1 MDDTQIL
8 LNNLQLKIT
17 TETIPMEF
25 NGVAINVQKYLPVNK
40 KLDLI
45 SWVINQSADDLKF
58 YNVGKVDIFMTI
70 GLIQNYT
77 NIKFTEAEL
86 ADIPTLYDKVFS
98 SGLSTMIINTIPHEE
113 YRWVYNTLED
123 TINSIY
129 KYQNSVMGILDTV
142 TTDYKDLNF
151 DIEQLQKNISNP
163 ENLTLLKDVVTKL
176 G

>member
-1 MDDTQIL
+1 MAKIS
-8 LNNLQLKIT
+8 LNKLGCKINDAFV
-17 TETIPMEF
+17 TITF
-25 NGVAINVQKYLPVNK
+25 NEQPIEVKSYLPVNE

-58 YNVGKVDIFMTI
+58 YNVGKLDIFKHI
-70 GLIQNYT
+70 AIAQHYT
-77 NIKFTEAEL
+77 NIAFTEKQLSDPAH
-86 ADIPTLYDKVFS
+86 LYDLLVS
-98 SGLSTMIINTIPHEE
+98 SGIMGEILNAIPQEE
-113 YRWVYNTLED
+113 KWWIDDVLDD
-123 TINSIY
+123 TVDSIY

-151 DIEQLQKNISNP
+151 DVEQLQKNISNP

>member
-1 MDDTQIL
+1 MSVSFNKL
-8 LNNLQLKIT
+8 GLKPNTAIS
-17 TETIPMEF
+17 TIKF
-25 NGVAINVQKYLPVNK
+25 NEQDIKVKQYLPVNE

-58 YNVGKVDIFMTI
+58 YNVGKLDIFKHI
-70 GLIQNYT
+70 AIAQHYT
-77 NIKFTEAEL
+77 DITFTEKQLSDPAH
-86 ADIPTLYDKVFS
+86 LYDLLVS
-98 SGLSTMIINTIPHEE
+98 SGLMDEIKNAIPNGEI
-113 YRWVYNTLED
+113 WWIDDVLDD
-123 TINSIY
+123 TVDSIY

-151 DIEQLQKNISNP
+151 DVEQLQKNISNP

>member
-1 MDDTQIL
+1 MAISLET
-8 LNNLQLKIT
+8 LNLKINEEVKT
-17 TETIPMEF
+17 LNF
-25 NGVAINVQKYLPVNK
+25 NEQNIEVKQYLPVND

-58 YNVGKVDIFMTI
+58 YNIGKLDIFKHI
-70 GLIQNYT
+70 AIAQHYT
-77 NIKFTEAEL
+77 NITFTEEQLSDPAR
-86 ADIPTLYDKVFS
+86 LYDLLAT
-98 SGLSTMIINTIPHEE
+98 SGLMDAIKNAIPNGEI
-113 YRWVYNTLED
+113 WWIDDVLDD
-123 TINSIY
+123 TVDSIY

-151 DIEQLQKNISNP
+151 DVEQLQKNISNP

>member
-1 MDDTQIL
+1 MA
-8 LNNLQLKIT
+8 KIS
-17 TETIPMEF
+17 F
-25 NGVAINVQKYLPVNK
+25 NKLDCKINDSHTAVVFNEQSIEVKQYLPVDE

-58 YNVGKVDIFMTI
+58 YNVGKLDIFKHI
-70 GLIQNYT
+70 AIAQHYT
-77 NIKFTEAEL
+77 NITFTEKQLSDPAH
-86 ADIPTLYDKVFS
+86 LYDLLVS
-98 SGLSTMIINTIPHEE
+98 SGLMDEIKNAIPNGEI
-113 YRWVYNTLED
+113 WWIDDVLDD
-123 TINSIY
+123 TVDSIY

-151 DIEQLQKNISNP
+151 DVEQLQKNISNP

>member
-1 MDDTQIL
+1 MA
-8 LNNLQLKIT
+8 KIS
-17 TETIPMEF
+17 F
-25 NGVAINVQKYLPVNK
+25 NKLDCKINDSHATVVFNEQSIEVKQYLPVNE

-58 YNVGKVDIFMTI
+58 YNVGKLDIFKHI
-70 GLIQNYT
+70 AIAQHYT
-77 NIKFTEAEL
+77 NITFTEKQLSDPAH
-86 ADIPTLYDKVFS
+86 LYDLLVS
-98 SGLSTMIINTIPHEE
+98 SGLMDEIKNAIPNGEIW
-113 YRWVYNTLED
+113 WVDDVLDD
-123 TINSIY
+123 TVDSIY

-151 DIEQLQKNISNP
+151 DVEELQKNISNP